1 MSSDRQLQRELAGV
15 LLHLRG
21 LVLVRELLARRG
33 ASPAEIEEHSA
44 EIERI
49 RDRLARLVME
59 TGDEVYGAAA

>member
-1 MSSDRQLQRELAGV
+1 MSSERQLQRELAGV

-21 LVLVRELLARRG
+21 LVLVRELLAQRG
-33 ASPAEIEEHSA
+33 ASPTEIEEHSA

-59 TGDEVYGAAA
+59 TSHEVYGAAA